1 MIVAVTL
8 AVTGCAT
15 NKVAAENCVPRM
27 RIAPTTIHSGDS
39 ITVKSADSCNVKVP
53 GKGWVV
59 VAGHVGAGKALVQ
72 VNRWDEFNGSLR
84 VELILPSDF
93 LVGEAYA
100 VVDNWGYSTCA
111 DTGSLESGHFIASCD

>member
-27 RIAPTTIHSGDS
+27 RIAPMTIHPDS

-53 GKGWVV
+53 SKGWVV

-93 LVGEAYA
+93 PVGEAYA
-100 VVDNWGYSTCA
+100 GVANWGYSTCA
-111 DTGSLESGHFIASCD
+111 HAGSLESGHFSASCD

>member
-53 GKGWVV
+53 SKGWVV
-59 VAGHVGAGKALVQ
+59 LTGHVGAGKALVQ

-100 VVDNWGYSTCA
+100 GVDNWDYSTCA